1 MTICLSYLYRVPSP
15 LMWAVED
22 ADTGVTEAWVRRF
35 KTNMELK
42 GRGLMFIEL
51 FVPQIKKKKISACN
65 VYIQFRKNFLLDV
78 PCLAMGCIPKVGF

>member
-1 MTICLSYLYRVPSP
+1 
-15 LMWAVED
+15 MWAVED

-51 FVPQIKKKKISACN
+51 FVPQIKKKKFQPVMFIYNSGRTSYWMFH
-65 VYIQFRKNFLLDV
+65 V
-78 PCLAMGCIPKVGF
+78 